1 MVAKVA
7 PVATWVASWLITT
20 CAPRSLS
27 LPKTV
32 GFTKTRTGASEDREP
47 STVVVT
53 AAMLAYSPGSACSAE
68 SSCLARARDLHEQG
82 AAPVRQHAS
91 HLAYGAAP

>member
-1 MVAKVA
+1 MA

-32 GFTKTRTGASEDREP
+32 GFTKTRTGASEDKEP

-53 AAMLAYSPGSACSAE
+53 AAMLSYCPDSAWSAE
-68 SSCLARARDLHEQG
+68 SSCLPERG
-82 AAPVRQHAS
+82 TSTSSGPRQLGSTRRTWRTAGPTS
-91 HLAYGAAP
+91 PA